1 MKNRKTKL
9 NIVFQFLMCLLL
21 LGGAVK
27 AVESTEPVIG
37 DANWYGVSEFVFE
50 YKYNGKTSLPVLD
63 ELAALEIE
71 LYEQAAG
78 YSGDKTGER
87 MLVTLSS
94 LSMLEKHSYHLTAI
108 KSIQDQIVKYYN
120 REGIGGVVVMPAS
133 GQIDMTTLADMR
145 NGAVSGPQPFK
156 IEIWVARVTGVS
168 VQNISSEP
176 EKHSEPNQV
185 SADRP
190 MSDSMAKI
198 MKYSPICKSG
208 DKTGA
213 EESVSDI
220 LKTDELEDYL
230 YRLNR
235 HPGRRV
241 DVAVGPGEKS
251 GDVELD
257 YNVRSNKPW
266 LAYMQL
272 SNAGS
277 KDTDDFR
284 QRYGFMNNQLSGD
297 DDILNLDYMTTDFQ
311 TVQSLSMSYDRPW
324 YDSRDVRFRFWLSWS
339 DYLSS
344 EIGPESYFSGEEKTV
359 GFELRDNIYQNK
371 RLFIDHFAGVRV
383 SGYQIDNY
391 IAEGSEVKANE
402 TFLVPRFGYRL
413 EHDSGIRRSFGELM
427 LEGNLIGNNEL
438 AMQSFGRMGAESN
451 WYKMSWNFSH
461 SFYLEPLLDPEGWRD
476 ITTPKSSTL
485 AHELAFS
492 TSGQWTKDRLIPQEK
507 QSAGGLYSVRGYRQG
522 FVSGDT
528 VITASGEYRYH
539 IPRGFDLAK
548 PVTMPVFGN
557 KFRWAPEQVYG
568 LPDWDLVFRFF
579 IDSAMVFNNDR
590 RANEDNYSLLSS
602 GAGLELQLSRYFSIR
617 FDLGVPLL
625 KDRNTNGD
633 EVEVG
638 EPQVH
643 ISGMLAY

>member
-1 MKNRKTKL
+1 
-9 NIVFQFLMCLLL
+9 MCLLL
-21 LGGAVK
+21 LVGAVK
-27 AVESTEPVIG
+27 AGVSTEPVSV

-50 YKYNGKTSLPVLD
+50 YKYNGKTSLPSLD

-71 LYEQAAG
+71 LYEQAKG
-78 YSGDKTGER
+78 YTGDKTGER

-108 KSIQDQIVKYYN
+108 KSIQDQIVKYFN
-120 REGIGGVVVMPAS
+120 REGIGGVVVMPVS

-145 NGAVSGPQPFK
+145 KGADTGPQPFK
-156 IEIWVARVTGVS
+156 IEIWVARVTAVT
-168 VQNISSEP
+168 VQNVNFEP
-176 EKHSEPNQV
+176 EKQSEPNQV
-185 SADRP
+185 NVGTKL
-190 MSDSMAKI
+190 SDSLARIK
-198 MKYSPICKSG
+198 KYSPICKSG
-208 DKTGA
+208 DNTDVETVG
-213 EESVSDI
+213 SDI
-220 LKTDELEDYL
+220 LKTGELEDYL

-241 DVAVGPGEKS
+241 DVAVGPGGNP

-257 YNVRSNKPW
+257 YNVRTNKPW

-284 QRYGFMNNQLSGD
+284 QRYGFMNNQLTGD
-297 DDILNLDYMTTDFQ
+297 DDIFNLDYMTTDFQ

-324 YDSRDVRFRFWLSWS
+324 YDSRDVRVRFWLSWS

-344 EIGPESYFSGEEKTV
+344 EIGSESYFSGEEKTA

-371 RLFIDHFAGVRV
+371 RLFIDHFAGLRL
-383 SGYQIDNY
+383 SNYNIENY
-391 IAEGSEVKANE
+391 ITEGSVLRADE
-402 TFLVPRFGYRL
+402 TMLIPRLGYRL

-427 LEGNLIGNNEL
+427 FEGNVAGNDSS
-438 AMQSFGRMGAESN
+438 AMQNFGRLAAESN
-451 WYKMSWNFSH
+451 WYKLSWNFSH

-492 TSGQWTKDRLIPQEK
+492 TSGQWTQDRLIPQEK
-507 QSAGGLYSVRGYRQG
+507 QSVGGLYSVRGYRQG

-579 IDSAMVFNNDR
+579 IDSAMVCNNDK
-590 RANEDNYSLLSS
+590 RANEDDYSLLSS

-638 EPQVH
+638 DPQVH
-643 ISGMLAY
+643 ISGMIAY